1 MSRVRSEQLFSDA
14 KLVMPGGVNSPAR
27 AWGAVGGSPIFFEKA
42 AESSIWDV
50 DGNELVDYVLS
61 LIHI

>member
-27 AWGAVGGSPIFFEKA
+27 AWGAVGGSPFFLRKLLDQVFGTLTA
-42 AESSIWDV
+42 TSWLIT
-50 DGNELVDYVLS
+50 YVPGVQ
-61 LIHI
+61 

>member
-27 AWGAVGGSPIFFEKA
+27 AGVLWEAPRFFLRKLLDQVFGTLTA
-42 AESSIWDV
+42 TK
-50 DGNELVDYVLS
+50 G
-61 LIHI
+61 